1 VKRLGE
7 ETVGHAALDSRFR
20 DALGRVVRAHLG
32 ADSQPLEIR
41 RHDEPVLSAHA
52 KHRSSRAGEVAVERN
67 QGTALS
73 KLTCFGNNSADEHE
87 RVARGVELASTK
99 VVVRR
104 ELPRGRSSAR

>member
-1 VKRLGE
+1 
-7 ETVGHAALDSRFR
+7 VGHAALDSRFR

-52 KHRSSRAGEVAVERN
+52 KHRSSRAGEVAVKRN
-67 QGTALS
+67 RGTALS
-73 KLTCFGNNSADEHE
+73 KLTCFGNNFADEEHE

>member
-1 VKRLGE
+1 M
-7 ETVGHAALDSRFR
+7 GHAALDSRFR

-52 KHRSSRAGEVAVERN
+52 KHRPPRAGEVAVERN

-73 KLTCFGNNSADEHE
+73 KLTCFGNNFADEEHE

>member
-1 VKRLGE
+1 
-7 ETVGHAALDSRFR
+7 
-20 DALGRVVRAHLG
+20 
-32 ADSQPLEIR
+32 
-41 RHDEPVLSAHA
+41 
-52 KHRSSRAGEVAVERN
+52 VAVERN

>member
-1 VKRLGE
+1 M
-7 ETVGHAALDSRFR
+7 VGHAALDSRFR
-20 DALGRVVRAHLG
+20 DALGRVVRAHLR

-52 KHRSSRAGEVAVERN
+52 KHRSSWAGEVAVERN
-67 QGTALS
+67 RGTALS
-73 KLTCFGNNSADEHE
+73 KLTCFGNNSADEEHE

-104 ELPRGRSSAR
+104 EL